1 MKLLARLSLF
11 GYFFVTMIA
20 PVQSPSHHQQ
30 KVLSPGRVPQHARVS
45 ASPPGQHGGTSYSDS
60 QGTSRSQS
68 TSGMQGFMPWWK
80 SFVLLLVMIHNE
92 VFIPLALR
100 LDNIVCSFM
109 IPLGDKVTSK
119 LSAVIFSV
127 FSVAIGVIQAVGGIF
142 LWWVKTVLSVL
153 RHLVPILDR
162 ACTFVECFVLGTAQS
177 SYPIAHPVNDATRV
191 TPQSAKSDKD
201 KPRSSSSAS
210 SHPHRL

>member
-1 MKLLARLSLF
+1 
-11 GYFFVTMIA
+11 
-20 PVQSPSHHQQ
+20 
-30 KVLSPGRVPQHARVS
+30 
-45 ASPPGQHGGTSYSDS
+45 
-60 QGTSRSQS
+60 
-68 TSGMQGFMPWWK
+68 MPWWK

-92 VFIPLALR
+92 VLIPLALRLDNIVCSFMIPLGDKVTSKLSAVIFSIPLALR

-127 FSVAIGVIQAVGGIF
+127 SSVAFGVIQTVGGICLF
-142 LWWVKTVLSVL
+142 WVKTVLSVL

-162 ACTFVECFVLGTAQS
+162 ACTSVECFVLGTAQS
-177 SYPIAHPVNDATRV
+177 FYPIAHPVNDATRV